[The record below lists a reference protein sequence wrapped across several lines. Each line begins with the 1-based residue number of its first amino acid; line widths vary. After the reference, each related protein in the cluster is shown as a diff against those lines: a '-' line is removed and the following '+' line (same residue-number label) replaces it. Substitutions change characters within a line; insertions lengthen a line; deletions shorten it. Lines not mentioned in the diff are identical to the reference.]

1 VHHGYDAFSWRGRHL
16 TTSTPGVYVQ
26 RHNIERYV
34 EYSNNAMTTRGPAMR
49 AAELSF
55 DDLTAPQL
63 TDVQRQILEHTESRR
78 VDLDIEPM
86 VAEAVTEAGV
96 DDFAADD
103 GFWDRAAAY
112 VGAIEGDHGLTQLS
126 RGTLRQRVVRLLRN
140 RLSLTELLKRHPE
153 IESIPIEKPFIVVG
167 MPRSGTTH
175 LVNLL
180 AADPRRRALPYWES
194 QEPLPIPGQGPDVN
208 GVDPR
213 YTRAKNEHDAMMA
226 SAPATAAMHDRFPE
240 AIEEEVEILDLDFAG
255 YVLEWH
261 ARVPG
266 WRDFYLGL
274 DQTGHYG
281 YMKKVLQ
288 ALTFLRGP
296 RTWVLKSP
304 QHCEQLGPLMSTF
317 PDATVAFTHRDP
329 VAVIQSAVT
338 MMAYSDRL
346 RRRSIEPQWLLDY
359 WADRVE
365 RLLRGCVRDRAM
377 VPADRSV
384 DIAFHHLNGREL
396 ELVED
401 LYARAGVELTSR
413 VRRAFQ
419 NYLDSNPRG
428 KHGSVRYEL
437 QRHFGVSPDELRSQ
451 FAFYFER
458 FDVRPEGH
466 Q

>member
-1 VHHGYDAFSWRGRHL
+1 MGSD
-16 TTSTPGVYVQ
+16 T
-26 RHNIERYV
+26 
-34 EYSNNAMTTRGPAMR
+34 
-49 AAELSF
+49 AELRF

-63 TDVQRQILEHTESRR
+63 TEVQRQILDHTERR
-78 VDLDIEPM
+78 HVDLDVERM
-86 VAEAVTEAGV
+86 AEEAIAVAGV
-96 DDFAADD
+96 DDFADTD
-103 GFWDRAAAY
+103 GLWERVAAY
-112 VGAIEGDHGLTQLS
+112 VGAIEADDGLTQLI
-126 RGTLRQRVVRLLRN
+126 RGTLRRRVVRLLRN
-140 RLSLTELLKRHPE
+140 RLSLTELLNRYPE
-153 IESIPIEKPFIVVG
+153 IESIEIERPFIVVG

-194 QEPLPIPGQGPDVN
+194 QEPLPIPAQGPDVY

-213 YTRAKNEHDAMMA
+213 YTQAKDEHDAMMV

-240 AIEEEVEILDLDFAG
+240 AIEEEVELLDLDFAA

-261 ARVPG
+261 ARVPD
-266 WRDFYLGL
+266 WRDLYLEL
-274 DQTGHYG
+274 DQTRHYG
-281 YMKKVLQ
+281 YLKRVLQ

-304 QHCEQLGPLMSTF
+304 QHCEQLGPLMATF

-365 RLLRGCVRDRAM
+365 RLLAACVRDRAL

-384 DIAFHHLNGREL
+384 DIAFHQINGHEL
-396 ELVED
+396 HVLDEL
-401 LYARAGVELTSR
+401 YGRADVELGAK

-419 NYLDSNPRG
+419 GYLDGNRRG
-428 KHGSVRYEL
+428 KHGAVRYDL
-437 QRHFGVSPDELRSQ
+437 RGHFGVTPDELRSR
-451 FAFYFER
+451 FAFYFDR
-458 FDVRPEGH
+458 FDVRPEGSP
-466 Q
+466 